1 MEKEIERKTLERGE
15 GGGEGRKKRKAF
27 GKGKGRGYL
36 DREMLGEDEAAQGRD
51 GMEWRREVKKEGKE
65 ESI

>member
-27 GKGKGRGYL
+27 GKGKRRGDL
-36 DREMLGEDEAAQGRD
+36 DREMLGGEEAQGGD
-51 GMEWRREVKKEGKE
+51 GME
-65 ESI
+65 